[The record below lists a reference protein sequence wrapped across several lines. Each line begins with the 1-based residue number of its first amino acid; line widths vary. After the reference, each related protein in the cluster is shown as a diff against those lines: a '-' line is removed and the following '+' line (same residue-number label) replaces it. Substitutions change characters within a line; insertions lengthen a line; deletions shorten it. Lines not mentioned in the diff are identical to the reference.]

1 MKNSSFI
8 KFLFGDKEAMTYW
21 TAFFIITLL
30 FSLPAFLIGLICFIG
45 IYSTSFYY
53 FNKYFELIK
62 YLGSK
67 NVRYFEE
74 QTVIKIYQKGFK
86 FSGPLSNRQFPIA
99 IEAKERTINIIKTQK
114 GFCFFPYKRELGLFK
129 IYQKPFVI
137 TKDKNTFPDY
147 FYLQNRICKNI
158 KVDNNNNVVINCKEL
173 YQDIEKME
181 ITDNVTLVQYLSS

>member
-8 KFLFGDKEAMTYW
+8 KFIFGDKEAMIYW
-21 TAFFIITLL
+21 SALFIITVI
-30 FSLPAFLIGLICFIG
+30 FSLPYFLIGFICFIG

-53 FNKYFELIK
+53 FKKYFELK
-62 YLGSK
+62 NYLESK
-67 NVRYFEE
+67 NVEYFEE
-74 QTVIKIYQKGFK
+74 TTVIKIYQKGFK
-86 FSGPLSNRQFPIA
+86 FSGPLSKRQFPIA
-99 IEAKERTINIIKTQK
+99 IEAKERSINFIKTQK

-147 FYLQNRICKNI
+147 FYLQNRICDNI
-158 KVDNNNNVVINCKEL
+158 KVDINKKVILNCNGL

-181 ITDNVTLVQYLSS
+181 IINNVILVQYLSS